1 MTKILVIGAGGVG
14 SVAAHKMAML
24 QDVFSDITLAS
35 RREVKCKD
43 IADSVMARV
52 GRQIQTAELDADDTN
67 ATARLIEKTGAE
79 LVVNLALPYQDLT
92 IMEACLK
99 AGAHY
104 LDTANYEPVDE
115 AKFEYHWQ
123 WAYQDRFEKA
133 GLMALLLSLIH
144 ISEPTRP

>member
-14 SVAAHKMAML
+14 SVATHKMAML

-67 ATARLIEKTGAE
+67 AT
-79 LVVNLALPYQDLT
+79 
-92 IMEACLK
+92 CLLYTSPSPRDK
-99 AGAHY
+99 RQSRMPSSA
-104 LDTANYEPVDE
+104 
-115 AKFEYHWQ
+115 
-123 WAYQDRFEKA
+123 
-133 GLMALLLSLIH
+133 
-144 ISEPTRP
+144 